1 MSSGP
6 LVDTANG
13 TVSRLVYSD
22 AAIYEREL
30 ERVFAGCWQFLGHDC
45 YIPNLGDYLA
55 TYMGE
60 DPVILWRDDTGSP
73 HAFLNTCRHR
83 GNRLCLFEKG
93 NAAAF
98 TCGYHGWT
106 YNSRG
111 ELTGVPYH
119 TEAYYD
125 DFDREP
131 WGLAEAPQLANYGGL
146 IFACWDP
153 AAPSLDDFLGELRW
167 YIDAILLVAEDLGG
181 YEVVA
186 SSRYEAHGNW
196 KIPAEN
202 FAGDHYHN
210 PPTHGSTYKLG
221 LRAGEFAGPQHP
233 HGPFEVAL
241 KPGHG
246 LGGLMIGQTAYEMDL
261 NNAAKV
267 GPEAVDY
274 VTARWERLQARLA
287 GAPAMPYSFSHAL
300 VFPNLAIWG
309 GSALRG
315 IGLFQFHPRGP
326 LDIEVRQNLLL
337 PKQAPE
343 TVKLLARRDLGRG
356 GHFASGLF
364 EQDDANN
371 FERVTEST
379 RTLLAQRYPFSF
391 SMGLAQEGHW
401 PGQEEWDVAGL
412 PGLIGPRFSEHAQRH
427 FYAYWAELMD
437 HPAENGS

>member
-1 MSSGP
+1 MISAP

-13 TVSRLVYSD
+13 TVSRLAYSD
-22 AAIYEREL
+22 AEVYEREM
-30 ERVFAGCWQFLGHDC
+30 ERVFARSWQFLGHDC
-45 YIPNLGDYLA
+45 YIPNSGDYLA

-60 DPVILWRDDTGSP
+60 DPVILWRDDQGEP

-83 GNRLCLFEKG
+83 GNRICLFEKG
-93 NAAAF
+93 NASTF

-111 ELTGVPYH
+111 ELAGLPFH

-125 DFDREP
+125 DFDRSA
-131 WGLAEAPQLANYGGL
+131 WSLAEAPRLTNYGGL
-146 IFACWDP
+146 IFACWDA
-153 AAPSLDDFLGELRW
+153 AAPSLEDFLGEARW
-167 YIDAILLVAEDLGG
+167 YLDTIVLVAEDLGG

-210 PPTHGSTYKLG
+210 PTTHGSSYKLG
-221 LRAGEFAGPQHP
+221 LRNGEFAGPQQS

-246 LGGLMIGQTAYEMDL
+246 LGGLMVGQRAYEMDVR
-261 NNAAKV
+261 NAQKI
-267 GPEAVDY
+267 GPEAVDF
-274 VTARWERLQARLA
+274 VTARWEALQRRL
-287 GAPAMPYSFSHAL
+287 GDAPAKAYSFSHSTI
-300 VFPNLAIWG
+300 FPNLAIWG

-315 IGLFQFHPRGP
+315 IGLFTFHPRGP
-326 LDIEVRQNLLL
+326 LHTEVRQNVVL

-343 TVKLLARRDLGRG
+343 SVKAQARIDLGRG

-379 RTLLAQRYPFSF
+379 RTLLAKRYPFSLG
-391 SMGLAQEGHW
+391 MGLHQEGRW
-401 PGQEEWDVAGL
+401 PGQEEWDVQGL
-412 PGLIGPRFSEHAQRH
+412 PGVVGPRFSEHVQRH

-437 HPAENGS
+437 RPS